1 LLLYLGTG
9 VYQTSTTVAS
19 RTSFSTGL
27 PDVLAAD
34 LISNKKDRKLICGN
48 RNRGARVASVP

>member
-1 LLLYLGTG
+1 LYLGTG